1 MKRDEYLKMLLQDV
15 EGEKEPEKELYE
27 AVLECTAEAIS
38 QMLPDFEVDAK
49 IGIDELWKAI
59 RDKGRESKAKCVSPF
74 TAAEIIAENLERIM
88 SGRSISFVL
97 YSEMLRRLRC
107 IVWRI

>member
-27 AVLECTAEAIS
+27 AVLECAAEARIREES
-38 QMLPDFEVDAK
+38 QRQNVCHRSAPQKLLRK
-49 IGIDELWKAI
+49 
-59 RDKGRESKAKCVSPF
+59 
-74 TAAEIIAENLERIM
+74 NLERIM
-88 SGRSISFVL
+88 FGRSISFVL